1 MPRTVWATR
10 ERPVSP
16 GRRDNDQS
24 VHATTSSSVLN
35 LTVWSSTV
43 VAMSRRLTPRGEQ
56 RRGELLA
63 YATERF
69 ATNGYH
75 PTSVAELVDGLGVG
89 KGVFYWYFESK
100 EDLFLEIL
108 RSGERSL
115 RRAQHEAMGDEGDPL
130 TRMELAIRASME
142 WWAEHRELYV
152 LIEFAR
158 TETSFAPGLRKGEKV
173 ALEDT
178 RRLVQE
184 AMDSGA
190 IADGNAS
197 VVAQAVLGV
206 SSVLARTQLLGRGRP
221 AREVADEVVDFCWH
235 GLVGT
240 STGQAG
246 ARRSA

>member
-1 MPRTVWATR
+1 M
-10 ERPVSP
+10 
-16 GRRDNDQS
+16 G
-24 VHATTSSSVLN
+24 
-35 LTVWSSTV
+35 
-43 VAMSRRLTPRGEQ
+43 RRLTPRGEQ
-56 RRGELLA
+56 RRGELLT

-108 RSGERSL
+108 RSGERDL
-115 RRAQHEAMGDEGDPL
+115 RRVQLDAMGEETDPVA
-130 TRMELAIRASME
+130 RMELAIRASME
-142 WWAEHRELYV
+142 WWATHRELYV

-158 TETSFAPGLRKGEKV
+158 TEASFASGVRKGERV

-190 IADGNAS
+190 IADGNAT

-206 SSVLARTQLLGRGRP
+206 SSVLARTQVLGRGRP
-221 AREVADEVVDFCWH
+221 PSEVADEVIDFCWH
-235 GLVGT
+235 GLLGRDA
-240 STGQAG
+240 GQT
-246 ARRSA
+246 RRTA

>member
-1 MPRTVWATR
+1 
-10 ERPVSP
+10 
-16 GRRDNDQS
+16 
-24 VHATTSSSVLN
+24 
-35 LTVWSSTV
+35 
-43 VAMSRRLTPRGEQ
+43 MSRRLTPRGEQ

-63 YATERF
+63 FATERF

-108 RSGERSL
+108 RTGEREL
-115 RRAQHEAMGDEGDPL
+115 RRVQVEAMGDEADPL
-130 TRMELAIRASME
+130 RRMELAIRASME
-142 WWAEHRELYV
+142 WWATHRELYV

-158 TETSFAPGLRKGEKV
+158 TEASFAPGVRKGEKV

-178 RRLVQE
+178 RRLVQD
-184 AMDSGA
+184 AMDAGS

-206 SSVLARTQLLGRGRP
+206 SSVLARTQVLGRGRP
-221 AREVADEVVDFCWH
+221 PQEVADEVVDFCWH
-235 GLVGT
+235 GLLGADVR
-240 STGQAG
+240 A

>member
-1 MPRTVWATR
+1 
-10 ERPVSP
+10 
-16 GRRDNDQS
+16 
-24 VHATTSSSVLN
+24 
-35 LTVWSSTV
+35 
-43 VAMSRRLTPRGEQ
+43 MSRRLTPRGEQ

-63 YATERF
+63 YATDRF

-108 RSGERSL
+108 RTGERGL
-115 RRAQHEAMGDEGDPL
+115 RRAQQDAMGDESDPL
-130 TRMELAIRASME
+130 ARMELGIRASME

-158 TETSFAPGLRKGEKV
+158 TEASFAPGVRKGERV

-178 RRLVQE
+178 RRLVRE

-190 IADGNAS
+190 IADGNDS
-197 VVAQAVLGV
+197 IVAQAVLGV
-206 SSVLARTQLLGRGRP
+206 SSVLARTQLLGRSRP
-221 AREVADEVVDFCWH
+221 AREVADEVIDFCWH
-235 GLVGT
+235 GLVGAPA
-240 STGQAG
+240 GQSR

>member
-1 MPRTVWATR
+1 M
-10 ERPVSP
+10 
-16 GRRDNDQS
+16 
-24 VHATTSSSVLN
+24 N

-43 VAMSRRLTPRGEQ
+43 LGMGRRLTPRGEQ

-69 ATNGYH
+69 AANGYH

-108 RSGERSL
+108 RTGEREL
-115 RRAQHEAMGDEGDPL
+115 RRAQHESMGEETDPL
-130 TRMELAIRASME
+130 ARMELGIRASME
-142 WWAEHRELYV
+142 WWATHRELYV

-158 TETSFAPGLRKGEKV
+158 TEASFAPGVRKGERV

-190 IADGNAS
+190 IAGGNAS
-197 VVAQAVLGV
+197 IVSQAVLGV
-206 SSVLARTQLLGRGRP
+206 SSVLARTQLLGRSRP
-221 AREVADEVVDFCWH
+221 AQDVADEVIDFCWH
-235 GLVGT
+235 GLLGAPA
-240 STGQAG
+240 GEAG

>member
-1 MPRTVWATR
+1 
-10 ERPVSP
+10 
-16 GRRDNDQS
+16 
-24 VHATTSSSVLN
+24 
-35 LTVWSSTV
+35 
-43 VAMSRRLTPRGEQ
+43 MSRRLTPRGEQ
-56 RRGELLA
+56 RRNELLA

-89 KGVFYWYFESK
+89 KGVLYWYFESK

-108 RSGERSL
+108 RSGERGL
-115 RRAQHEAMGDEGDPL
+115 RRAQHEAMGDETDPVARL
-130 TRMELAIRASME
+130 ELGIRGSMA
-142 WWAEHRELYV
+142 WWEAHRELYV

-158 TETSFAPGLRKGEKV
+158 TEASFAPGVRKGERV

-190 IADGNAS
+190 IPDGNAS
-197 VVAQAVLGV
+197 IVAQAVLGV

-221 AREVADEVVDFCWH
+221 AAEVADEVVDFCWH
-235 GLVGT
+235 GLLGSGADSS
-240 STGQAG
+240 STAKRT
-246 ARRSA
+246 A

>member
-43 VAMSRRLTPRGEQ
+43 VTMSRRLTPRGEQ

-235 GLVGT
+235 GLVGG

>member
-1 MPRTVWATR
+1 MVKY
-10 ERPVSP
+10 
-16 GRRDNDQS
+16 GG
-24 VHATTSSSVLN
+24 
-35 LTVWSSTV
+35 
-43 VAMSRRLTPRGEQ
+43 AMSRRLTPRGEQ

-108 RSGERSL
+108 RTGERDL
-115 RRAQHEAMGDEGDPL
+115 RRAQQESMGAESDPL
-130 TRMELAIRASME
+130 ARMELAIRASMG

-158 TETSFAPGLRKGEKV
+158 TEASFAPGVRKGEKV

-184 AMDSGA
+184 ALDSGA

-197 VVAQAVLGV
+197 IVAQAVLGV
-206 SSVLARTQLLGRGRP
+206 SSILARTQLLGRGRP
-221 AREVADEVVDFCWH
+221 AREVADEVIDFCWH
-235 GLVGT
+235 GLVGAPA
-240 STGQAG
+240 GEAG

>member
-1 MPRTVWATR
+1 
-10 ERPVSP
+10 
-16 GRRDNDQS
+16 
-24 VHATTSSSVLN
+24 
-35 LTVWSSTV
+35 
-43 VAMSRRLTPRGEQ
+43 MSRRLTPRGEQ
-56 RRGELLA
+56 RRRELLA

-100 EDLFLEIL
+100 EDLFMEIL
-108 RSGERSL
+108 RTGEREL
-115 RRAQHEAMGDEGDPL
+115 RRTQMAAMGDETDPL
-130 TRMELAIRASME
+130 RRMELAIRASMA
-142 WWAEHRELYV
+142 WWAAHRELYV

-158 TETSFAPGLRKGEKV
+158 SEASFASGVRKGERV

-190 IADGNAS
+190 VADGNAS

-206 SSVLARTQLLGRGRP
+206 SSVLARTQVLGRGRP
-221 AREVADEVVDFCWH
+221 PEEVADEVVDFCWH
-235 GLVGT
+235 GLLGRDT
-240 STGQAG
+240 SS
-246 ARRSA
+246 ARRTA

>member
-1 MPRTVWATR
+1 MT
-10 ERPVSP
+10 
-16 GRRDNDQS
+16 
-24 VHATTSSSVLN
+24 
-35 LTVWSSTV
+35 
-43 VAMSRRLTPRGEQ
+43 RRLTPRGEQ
-56 RRGELLA
+56 RRNELLA

-100 EDLFLEIL
+100 EDLFFEIL
-108 RSGERSL
+108 RVGEREL
-115 RRAQHEAMGDEGDPL
+115 RRAQHEAMGDETDPL
-130 TRMELAIRASME
+130 RRMELGIRGSMD
-142 WWAEHRELYV
+142 WWVDHRDVYV

-158 TETSFAPGLRKGEKV
+158 TEASFAPGVRKGERV
-173 ALEDT
+173 ALDDT

-206 SSVLARTQLLGRGRP
+206 SSVLARTQLLGRSRP
-221 AREVADEVVDFCWH
+221 PQEVADEVIDFCWH
-235 GLVGT
+235 GLVGAT
-240 STGQAG
+240 TAETAAKQPA
-246 ARRSA
+246 

>member
-1 MPRTVWATR
+1 
-10 ERPVSP
+10 
-16 GRRDNDQS
+16 
-24 VHATTSSSVLN
+24 
-35 LTVWSSTV
+35 
-43 VAMSRRLTPRGEQ
+43 MSRRLTPRGEQ

-108 RSGERSL
+108 RTGERGL
-115 RRAQHEAMGDEGDPL
+115 RRAQQEAMGDERDPL
-130 TRMELAIRASME
+130 ARMELAIRASME
-142 WWAEHRELYV
+142 WWAAHRELYV

-158 TETSFAPGLRKGEKV
+158 TEASFASGVRKGERV

-184 AMDSGA
+184 AMDSGT

-197 VVAQAVLGV
+197 IVAQAVLGV
-206 SSVLARTQLLGRGRP
+206 SSVLARTQLLGRSRP
-221 AREVADEVVDFCWH
+221 AQDVADEVIDFCWH
-235 GLVGT
+235 GLLRAPVGK
-240 STGQAG
+240 AG